1 MAAVQRYYTLRS
13 SRLLA
18 LFLSLLCTV
27 SLVVAWSQPLPATGS
42 IILTLLVLGWGGHHL
57 ALDAGLRLQH
67 SCVAFRLEEGGGVM
81 LVLRNGRHVPC
92 KMARDSLVT
101 PWLVI
106 LNVKL
111 IEQRGARSLVL
122 TPDVMDAQSFRRLR
136 VALRWGDRAVQGA

>member
-1 MAAVQRYYTLRS
+1 MQRHYTLRS

-18 LFLSLLCTV
+18 LSLSLLCIV
-27 SLVVAWSQPLPATGS
+27 SLALAWSQPLPTAGS
-42 IILTLLVLGWGGHHL
+42 IILTLLVLGWGGYHL
-57 ALDAGLRLQH
+57 ALSNLRLQH
-67 SCVAFRLEEGGGVM
+67 SCVAFRLEAGVV

-92 KMARDSLVT
+92 EMARDSLVT

-111 IEQRGARSLVL
+111 IEQRAARSLVL
-122 TPDVMDAQSFRRLR
+122 PPDAMDAQSFRRLR